1 MGYTVEGSS
10 ASNVVYGHE
19 HRLFVGPKIR
29 KDLMQRADNLELAID
44 MGWFWFLA
52 QPMVFVMDF
61 INGYVNSWGLTI
73 IIFTLFICL
82 PPSNLVLTKTSIHLK
97 AIFFFV
103 NLVFYNFQMHFDLYL
118 ITAGYLGNIDLA
130 RNDFEES
137 QKIINSN
144 FTGII
149 PWINAIAS
157 PERIKQKRSI
167 WVFTSVAADRGR
179 PSNYFYGAAKAG
191 LQIFCEGLLLK
202 CYGKPFS
209 MRIIKAGY
217 IYTHMTIGKA
227 PAILCVKPDKVAQM
241 LLRNPYKRGVEYL
254 PWWWNTIMMM
264 VKNLPSKIAS

>member
-1 MGYTVEGSS
+1 M
-10 ASNVVYGHE
+10 
-19 HRLFVGPKIR
+19 FVGKNKPINSVWV
-29 KDLMQRADNLELAID
+29 LGANSEVAVSVCIELAKK
-44 MGWFWFLA
+44 GCKKF
-52 QPMVFVMDF
+52 
-61 INGYVNSWGLTI
+61 
-73 IIFTLFICL
+73 CL
-82 PPSNLVLTKTSIHLK
+82 IARNTTKIKKFSNYLK
-97 AIFFFV
+97 QTFRV
-103 NLVFYNFQMHFDLYL
+103 EDDKSFYSVDDFDLYL
-118 ITAGYLGNIDLA
+118 ITAGYLGDIDLA

-157 PERIKQKRSI
+157 PERIKQKRCI

-209 MRIIKAGY
+209 IRIIKAGY
-217 IYTHMTIGKA
+217 IYTQMTIGKV
-227 PAILCVKPDKVAQM
+227 PAILCINPNKVAQM

-254 PWWWNTIMMM
+254 PWWWNIIMIM
-264 VKNLPSKIAS
+264 VKNLPSKIASRL